1 LERGGKVKVEIVK
14 DVSAETLLKE
24 IIKKVKRGSI
34 IYTDRW
40 KGYDTLVIY
49 GFKHL
54 RIDKSIRFSNGKVY
68 INGIEG
74 FWSYAK
80 ERLLRYHGISREL
93 FPYYLKELEF
103 RYNSRNL
110 NLFEKILEVLKSG

>member
-1 LERGGKVKVEIVK
+1 M
-14 DVSAETLLKE
+14 
-24 IIKKVKRGSI
+24 RGSI

-54 RIDKSIRFSNGKVY
+54 RIDKSIRFSNWGVY

-74 FWSYAK
+74 FWGYAK
-80 ERLLRYHGISREL
+80 EWLLMYHGISREL

-110 NLFEKILEVLKSG
+110 TLFEKILEVLKSG

>member
-1 LERGGKVKVEIVK
+1 VRIEIVK

-34 IYTDRW
+34 IYTDMW

-49 GFKHL
+49 GFLHL
-54 RIDKSIRFSNGKVY
+54 RIYKSIKFSNGKVY

-80 ERLLRYHGISREL
+80 ERLMRYHGISREL

-103 RYNSRNL
+103 RYNNRNS
-110 NLFEKILEVLKSG
+110 NLFEKILEILKSG